1 MSQDNVLKKEWS
13 KKDVTRARNLIQ
25 GKINTK
31 TTEGIGYSK
40 KEEFHKEGDIWVENG
55 RKWTIKKGIKQNITK
70 YDNFKKAVKTP
81 LFCPSCDK
89 QMKFHMDKTIFKIH
103 KKCYNCLIEFEH
115 SLRTMGVWDVYEK
128 NLHNGELDAFI
139 KDFKLFV
146 DDKLKTTNNSF
157 ISEDGDVQKWVGGYN
172 EERVSE
178 GLKKTI
184 EYLEN
189 LKK

>member
-1 MSQDNVLKKEWS
+1 MSQENVLKKEWS
-13 KKDVTRARNLIQ
+13 KKDVKRARNLIQ
-25 GKINTK
+25 GKTNNR

-40 KEEFHKEGDIWVENG
+40 KEEFHSEGDIWEENG

-70 YDNFKKAVKTP
+70 FDNIKKLIKTP
-81 LFCPSCDK
+81 LFCPNCSK
-89 QMKFHMDKTIFKIH
+89 QMKFHMDKDIFRIH
-103 KKCYNCLIEFEH
+103 KKCYDCLIEFEH
-115 SLRTMGVWDVYEK
+115 NLRQMGAWDVYEK

-139 KDFKLFV
+139 NDFKIFI
-146 DDKLKTTNNSF
+146 DDKLKTTNESF
-157 ISEDGDVQKWVGGYN
+157 ISEGGDVQKWVGGYN

-184 EYLEN
+184 EYLEE

>member
-25 GKINTK
+25 GKTNTK

-172 EERVSE
+172 EGRVSE

>member
-1 MSQDNVLKKEWS
+1 MSQENVLKKEWS
-13 KKDVTRARNLIQ
+13 KKDVKRARNLIQ
-25 GKINTK
+25 GKTNNR

-40 KEEFHKEGDIWVENG
+40 KEQFYKEGDVWKESG
-55 RKWTIKKGIKQNITK
+55 RKWTIKNGIKQNITK
-70 YDNFKKAVKTP
+70 YDNIKKSIRMP
-81 LFCPSCDK
+81 LFCPNCKK
-89 QMKFHMDKTIFKIH
+89 QMKFHLDKPIFKVH
-103 KKCYNCLIEFEH
+103 KKCYDCLIEFEQD
-115 SLRTMGVWDVYEK
+115 LRNIGAWDVYEK

-139 KDFKLFV
+139 KDFKIFI
-146 DDKLKTTNNSF
+146 DDKLKTTNESF
-157 ISEDGDVQKWVGGYN
+157 ISEGGDVQKWVGGYN

>member
-25 GKINTK
+25 GKTNTK